1 MAIEHSNEELI
12 NRNNGIDPDPSSE
25 PESIPA
31 SPKQTFT
38 DKIKDFFSFFNPSQG
53 YFITPIIMY
62 INIIIF
68 IIMVITGVDMME
80 PDNESLL
87 NWGANFR
94 PLTLDGEWWR
104 LITNCF
110 LHIGIF
116 HLLMNMYALMYIGIL
131 LEPLIGKLRFAIA
144 YLLTGFAAS
153 LTSLW
158 WNDLT
163 ISAGAS
169 GAIFGMYGL
178 FLALLLT
185 KLIDKSA
192 RKELL
197 TSISIFVVYNLVYG
211 LKGGIDNAAHIG
223 GLISG
228 LIVGFALYSGIKKPE
243 VPRLTYLP
251 IGLMALLVVATT
263 YYSLAHISNDIAKY
277 DQRMNVFVTNES
289 MALEVYQLAEDTPDE
304 VILKEIESRGLYY
317 WNQNVKLITELDQLD
332 LPDEIHERNKVLLEY
347 CNLRIKSYELIYK
360 AIAEG
365 SDQYWDQLTDYN
377 NQIEKLIN
385 DLTQ

>member
-1 MAIEHSNEELI
+1 MAIE
-12 NRNNGIDPDPSSE
+12 PDNSQEQESFPEKTRQSISERITGYSFIFKPS
-25 PESIPA
+25 P
-31 SPKQTFT
+31 
-38 DKIKDFFSFFNPSQG
+38 G

-62 INIIIF
+62 MNIIIF
-68 IIMVITGVDMME
+68 IIMVITGVHVFE
-80 PDNESLL
+80 PENESLL

-110 LHIGIF
+110 LHIGVI

-131 LEPLIGKLRFAIA
+131 LEPQIGKLRFSAA
-144 YLLTGFAAS
+144 YLLAGVSAS

-185 KLIDKSA
+185 KLIDKST

-197 TSISIFVVYNLVYG
+197 ISISIFVIYNLVYG

-223 GLISG
+223 GLVSG
-228 LIVGFALYSGIKKPE
+228 LIIGFAFYPGLKKPE
-243 VPRLTYLP
+243 EPGLTYLA
-251 IGLMALLVVATT
+251 IALLTLVLAGTT
-263 YYSLAHISNDIAKY
+263 YYSLGHISNDIAIY
-277 DQRMNVFVTNES
+277 DQRMNEFVENES
-289 MALEVYQLAEDTPDE
+289 MALEVYKLPEDSPDE
-304 VILKEIESRGLYY
+304 LILNEIESKGLFY
-317 WNQNVKLITELDQLD
+317 WNENVKLITELEQLN
-332 LPDEIHERNKVLLEY
+332 LPDEIHDRNKVLLEY
-347 CNLRIKSYELIYK
+347 CDLRIKSYELISK
-360 AIAEG
+360 AISEG
-365 SDQYWDQLTDYN
+365 SDQYWDQLEDYN
-377 NQIEKLIN
+377 NQIEKIIN
-385 DLTQ
+385 DLTGQ

>member
-1 MAIEHSNEELI
+1 MT
-12 NRNNGIDPDPSSE
+12 SE
-25 PESIPA
+25 PRQDQLPDNEGEFNSNSSAEHQDVPESSRQPIA
-31 SPKQTFT
+31 
-38 DKIKDFFSFFNPSQG
+38 DKITGFFSVFKPSTG

-68 IIMVITGVDMME
+68 IAMVISGVHIIE

-94 PLTLDGEWWR
+94 PLTLDGDWWR

-110 LHIGIF
+110 LHIGII
-116 HLLMNMYALMYIGIL
+116 HLLMNMYALMYIGYL
-131 LEPLIGKLRFAIA
+131 LEPLIGKLRFTAA
-144 YLLTGFAAS
+144 YLLAGISAS

-185 KLIDKSA
+185 NLVAKSA

-197 TSISIFVVYNLVYG
+197 ASISIFVVYNLVYG

-223 GLISG
+223 GLVSG
-228 LIVGFALYSGIKKPE
+228 MIIGLAYYPGLKKPE
-243 VPRLTYLP
+243 ESRLSYLA
-251 IGLMALLVVATT
+251 IGFLAIFVTGASYYALRQ
-263 YYSLAHISNDIAKY
+263 IPNDIAIY
-277 DQRMNVFVTNES
+277 DQRMNEFVTNES
-289 MALEVYQLAEDTPDE
+289 MALEVYLLPEDTPDD

-317 WNQNVKLITELDQLD
+317 WNQNVKLITELERLD
-332 LPDEIHERNKVLLEY
+332 LPDEIHDRNKVLLEY
-347 CNLRIKSYELIYK
+347 CDLRIKSYELIYK
-360 AIAEG
+360 ALSES
-365 SDQYWDQLTDYN
+365 SDLYWDQLEDYN
-377 NQIEKLIN
+377 NQIEKIIN